1 MITMRLMSEAN
12 FKIIFRGSAVDDG
25 EIDVRDLAPALLAL
39 GDVFQAA
46 SDVLNGDRVKTVVR
60 VKATEHACFEI
71 DLSVAQSVK
80 DAVSS
85 LLTFASE
92 NKDGIAAANELANL
106 ILKAG
111 TGLATAGGGLFALL
125 KFLRGRKPDSIEKR
139 DGDVHIQIGDNIFI
153 TNSKT
158 IDLAENRN
166 VREGAR
172 RFASVLNN
180 AGIESIST
188 KPQGQP
194 EEVYTKSD
202 LPSFELPPPVEEE
215 LVDEVRQMNLQIISL
230 SFKDD
235 NKWRVTDGAEPF
247 SASIEDSDFL
257 KQVANSEISFAKG
270 DYLVCEVRERQVSTA
285 QGLKKERTITKV
297 ISHRPAAR
305 QMKLI

>member
-1 MITMRLMSEAN
+1 MRLMSEAN

-60 VKATEHACFEI
+60 VKATDHACFEV
-71 DLSVAQSVK
+71 DLSVAQTVK
-80 DAVSS
+80 DAVTS
-85 LLTFASE
+85 LLAFSTE
-92 NKDGIAAANELANL
+92 NKDAIAAAKELAEL
-106 ILKAG
+106 IFMTGGGMAG
-111 TGLATAGGGLFALL
+111 FGGGLFGLL
-125 KFLRGRKPDSIEKR
+125 KFLKGRKPDRVEQRGGKIH
-139 DGDVHIQIGDNIFI
+139 VHIGDKYFV
-153 TNSKT
+153 TNPKT
-158 IDLAENRN
+158 IDLAENVN

-172 RFASVLNN
+172 KFASVLRNS
-180 AGIESIST
+180 GIDSIAT
-188 KPQGQP
+188 KQRGEP
-194 EEVYTKSD
+194 EEVFTKAD

-247 SASIEDSDFL
+247 SAAIEDSEFL

-270 DYLVCEVRERQVSTA
+270 DYLVCEVRERQMSTG
-285 QGLKKERTITKV
+285 QGLKKERTIVKV
-297 ISHRPAAR
+297 LRHRPADR
-305 QMKLI
+305 QLKLI

>member
-1 MITMRLMSEAN
+1 MHLMSEAN
-12 FKIIFRGSAVDDG
+12 FKIIFRGSAVDNGD
-25 EIDVRDLAPALLAL
+25 IDVRDLAPALLAL

-60 VKATEHACFEI
+60 VKATEQACFEV
-71 DLSVAQSVK
+71 DLSVAQTMK
-80 DAVSS
+80 DVVAS

-92 NKDGIAAANELANL
+92 NQESIAAANDLAEL

-111 TGLATAGGGLFALL
+111 GGVAALSGGLFALL
-125 KFLRGRKPDSIEKR
+125 KFLKGRKPDKIEKH
-139 DGDVHIQIGDNIFI
+139 GGEVHVHIGDNYFVA
-153 TNSKT
+153 NPKT
-158 IDLAENRN
+158 IELAESVN

-172 RFASVLNN
+172 KFASVLKNT
-180 AGIESIST
+180 GIESIST
-188 KPQGQP
+188 KPQGDP
-194 EEVYTKSD
+194 EEVYTKLD

-247 SASIEDSDFL
+247 SAAIEDSDFL

-270 DYLVCEVRERQVSTA
+270 DYLVCEVRERQVSTG
-285 QGLKKERTITKV
+285 QGLRKERIIVKV